1 MRRLTY
7 LKILGGNYMILFT
20 ILLVTLLAV
29 LAIALVCTIVGG
41 IGFITVFG
49 DVIVFA
55 CIVWLIVK
63 IFRRKKKK

>member
-7 LKILGGNYMILFT
+7 LKILGGNCMILFT

-41 IGFITVFG
+41 IGFAAVFG

>member
-1 MRRLTY
+1 
-7 LKILGGNYMILFT
+7 MILFT

-41 IGFITVFG
+41 IGFAAVFG